1 MVALPRHSTR
11 SFSLDSVLRHIE
23 ANVDGALDTLFTLVK
38 QPSVSAQRLGFDKA
52 PRLVADTFTD
62 HGFETEILDAPND
75 GLPSVYG
82 YASADPEAFRRA
94 QRISGIGNVGA
105 SPPTLMLYV
114 HYDVQPTDP
123 IELWETDPFEPT
135 QKGNRLY
142 GRGMSDDKGNIAA
155 RLAVINAFKDE
166 WGGLPCNVK
175 IFAEGE
181 EESGSPNLPG
191 LIETYKN
198 KLAAD
203 ACIWEGGG
211 RNAQNRPLIYLGL
224 KGVLAVEL
232 SVSLL
237 SGDAHSSYATVL
249 PSAAWTL
256 VNALNSMKDPTDDR
270 ILIDGFYDDVRESTP
285 DEDIALSNLPDDSDE
300 WRETFGNDSFVTGL
314 GSEDLPRKHLFMPT
328 ANIAG
333 LDSGYQGEG
342 MKTVLPA
349 KASAK
354 MDFRLVPDMRP
365 DDIFDK
371 VRRHLDRHGFE
382 NVDLNLIS
390 GVYPFRT
397 DMSSKW
403 AQMAIETSE
412 QTYGKSAVIYPTM
425 AGSGPMYDFGG
436 TLGIPITSAGIDHPT
451 HKIHAPNENITVE
464 DFVLGAQ
471 NIARLMQRF
480 AAEWTS

>member
-1 MVALPRHSTR
+1 ME
-11 SFSLDSVLRHIE
+11 SVLRHIE
-23 ANVDGALDTLFTLVK
+23 DNVDGALETLFTLVR

-52 PRLVADTFTD
+52 PDLVADTFTD
-62 HGFETEILDAPND
+62 HGFDAEILDAPND

-82 YASADPEAFRRA
+82 YAPADTGAFKRA
-94 QRISGIGNVGA
+94 QQHSGVDGGNA
-105 SPPTLMLYV
+105 EPPTLMLYV

-135 QKGNRLY
+135 RIGDRLY

-155 RLAVINAFKDE
+155 RLAVINAFNE
-166 WGGLPCNVK
+166 AWGGLPCNVK

-191 LIETYKN
+191 LIAKHKS
-198 KLAAD
+198 KLSAD

-237 SGDAHSSYATVL
+237 RGDAHSSYATVL
-249 PSAAWTL
+249 PSAAWAL
-256 VNALNSMKDPTDDR
+256 VNALNSIKDPTDDR
-270 ILIDGFYDDVRESTP
+270 ILVEGFYDDVRASTAE
-285 DEDIALSNLPDDSDE
+285 EDRALADLPDDSDE
-300 WRETFGNDSFVTGL
+300 WRETFGNASFVAGL

-333 LDSGYQGEG
+333 LDSGYQGTG

-371 VRRHLDRHGFE
+371 VRRHLDRQGFE
-382 NVDLNLIS
+382 DVELNLIS
-390 GVYPFRT
+390 GVHPFRT

-403 AQMAIETSE
+403 AKMAIQTSE
-412 QTYGKSAVIYPTM
+412 ETYGESAVIYPTM

-436 TLGIPITSAGIDHPT
+436 VLGIPITSAGIDHPT
-451 HKIHAPNENITVE
+451 HKIHAPNENIKVE
-464 DFVLGAQ
+464 DFVLGARH
-471 NIARLMQRF
+471 IARLMQRF
-480 AAEWTS
+480 AGEWRTE

>member
-1 MVALPRHSTR
+1 MD
-11 SFSLDSVLRHIE
+11 SLFEHIE
-23 ANVDGALDTLFTLVK
+23 QNVDQSLETLFTLVR
-38 QPSVSAQRLGFDKA
+38 QPSISAQRLGFDKA
-52 PRLVADTFTD
+52 PQLVADVFQK
-62 HGFETEILDAPND
+62 HGFDTQILDSPDN

-82 YASADPEAFRRA
+82 YASADIGAFKRA
-94 QRISGIGNVGA
+94 QDASGVVNPDA

-135 QKGNRLY
+135 RKGDRLY

-155 RLAVINAFKDE
+155 RLAVVNAFRDE

-191 LIETYKN
+191 LIEANKN
-198 KLAAD
+198 ILTAD

-211 RNAQNRPLIYLGL
+211 RNAQNRPVIYLGL

-237 SGDAHSSYATVL
+237 IGDAHSSYATVL

-256 VNALNSMKDPTDDR
+256 INALSSIKDTSDDR
-270 ILIDGFYDDVRESTP
+270 ILIEGFYDDVRESTTE
-285 DEDIALSNLPDDSDE
+285 EDRALADLPDDSDE
-300 WRETFGNDSFVTGL
+300 WRETFGNESFVAGL

-328 ANIAG
+328 ANVSG

-365 DDIFDK
+365 DDIFAK
-371 VRRHLDRHGFE
+371 IRRHLDRQGFE
-382 NVDLNLIS
+382 NVELNLIS
-390 GVYPFRT
+390 GVHPFRT

-403 AQMAIETSE
+403 AQMAIQTSE
-412 QTYGKSAVIYPTM
+412 QTYGKPAVIYPTM

-436 TLGIPITSAGIDHPT
+436 VLGIPITSAGIDHPS
-451 HKIHAPNENITVE
+451 HKIHAPNENITVD
-464 DFVLGAQ
+464 DFIMGAKH
-471 NIARLMQRF
+471 IARLMQRF
-480 AAEWTS
+480 AGEWASSS

>member
-1 MVALPRHSTR
+1 M
-11 SFSLDSVLRHIE
+11 DSVLQHIE
-23 ANVDGALDTLFTLVK
+23 DNVDRSLETLFTLVR
-38 QPSVSAQRLGFDKA
+38 QPSVSAQRLGFDRA
-52 PRLVADTFTD
+52 PQLVADIFTR
-62 HGFETEILDAPND
+62 HGFDTRILEAPND

-82 YASADPEAFRRA
+82 YAPADNDAFRRA
-94 QRISGIGNVGA
+94 QSLAGIENLSGE
-105 SPPTLMLYV
+105 PPTLMLYV

-135 QKGNRLY
+135 RKGDRLY

-155 RLAVINAFKDE
+155 RLAVINAFREE
-166 WGGLPCNVK
+166 WGGLPCNIK

-191 LIETYKN
+191 LIIEHADT
-198 KLAAD
+198 LTAD

-232 SVSLL
+232 SVQLL
-237 SGDAHSSYATVL
+237 RGDAHSSYATIL
-249 PSAAWTL
+249 PSASWTL
-256 VNALNSMKDPTDDR
+256 INALNSIKDPSDDR
-270 ILIDGFYDDVRESTP
+270 ILIEGFYDDIRESTP
-285 DEDIALSNLPDDSDE
+285 EEDRALANLPDDSDE
-300 WRETFGNDSFVTGL
+300 WRETFGNASFVAGL

-328 ANIAG
+328 ANVAG
-333 LDSGYQGEG
+333 LDAGYQGQG

-349 KASAK
+349 KATAK

-365 DDIFDK
+365 DDIFAK
-371 VRRHLDRHGFE
+371 IRRHLDRHGFE

-390 GVYPFRT
+390 GVHPFRT

-412 QTYGKSAVIYPTM
+412 ETYGKQAVIYPTM
-425 AGSGPMYDFGG
+425 AGSGPMHDFGG
-436 TLGIPITSAGIDHPT
+436 LLGIPITSAGIDHPT
-451 HKIHAPNENITVE
+451 HKIHAPNENITID
-464 DFVLGAQ
+464 DFVLGAK
-471 NIARLMQRF
+471 NIARLVQRF
-480 AAEWTS
+480 AGEWTGVQAG

>member
-1 MVALPRHSTR
+1 MQSIY
-11 SFSLDSVLRHIE
+11 SHIE
-23 ANVDGALDTLFTLVK
+23 SNINRSLETLFTLVR

-52 PRLVADTFTD
+52 PQLVADIFTQ
-62 HGFETEILDAPND
+62 HGFDAQILQAPNN

-82 YASADPEAFRRA
+82 YAPADTEAFRRA
-94 QRISGIGNVGA
+94 QQFSGIDNTDA
-105 SPPTLMLYV
+105 EPPTLMLYV

-135 QKGNRLY
+135 RKNDRLY

-155 RLAVINAFKDE
+155 RLAVINAFCEE

-191 LIETYKN
+191 LIENHKS
-198 KLAAD
+198 KLNAD

-232 SVSLL
+232 SVELL
-237 SGDAHSSYATVL
+237 KTDAHSSYATIL
-249 PSAAWTL
+249 PSAVWTL
-256 VNALNSMKDPTDDR
+256 VNALNSIKDPTDDR
-270 ILIDGFYDDVRESTP
+270 ILIDGFYDDVRESTLAE
-285 DEDIALSNLPDDSDE
+285 DEALSNVPDDSDE
-300 WRETFGNDSFVTGL
+300 WRTTFGNETFVAGL

-371 VRRHLDRHGFE
+371 VRLHLDRHGFE
-382 NVDLNLIS
+382 NVALNLVS
-390 GVYPFRT
+390 GVHPFRT

-403 AQMAIETSE
+403 AQMAIQTSE
-412 QTYGKSAVIYPTM
+412 KTYGKPAVIYPTM

-451 HKIHAPNENITVE
+451 HKIHAPNENITIQ
-464 DFVLGAQ
+464 DFILGAK
-471 NIARLMQRF
+471 NIANLIQRF
-480 AAEWTS
+480 AAEWAS

>member
-1 MVALPRHSTR
+1 MQSIY
-11 SFSLDSVLRHIE
+11 SHIE
-23 ANVDGALDTLFTLVK
+23 SNINRSLETLFTLVR

-52 PRLVADTFTD
+52 PQLVADIFTQ
-62 HGFETEILDAPND
+62 HGFDAQILQAPNN

-82 YASADPEAFRRA
+82 YAPADTEAFRRA
-94 QRISGIGNVGA
+94 QQFSGIDNTDA
-105 SPPTLMLYV
+105 EPPTLMLYV

-135 QKGNRLY
+135 RKNDRLY

-155 RLAVINAFKDE
+155 RLAVINAFCEE

-191 LIETYKN
+191 LIENHKS
-198 KLAAD
+198 KLNAD

-232 SVSLL
+232 SVELL
-237 SGDAHSSYATVL
+237 KTDAHSSYATIL

-270 ILIDGFYDDVRESTP
+270 ILIDGFYDDVREATP
-285 DEDIALSNLPDDSDE
+285 AEDQALSNLPDDSDE
-300 WRETFGNDSFVTGL
+300 WRTTFGNETFVAGL

-371 VRRHLDRHGFE
+371 IRLHLDRHGFE
-382 NVDLNLIS
+382 NVALNLVS
-390 GVYPFRT
+390 GVHPFRT

-403 AQMAIETSE
+403 AQMAIQTSE
-412 QTYGKSAVIYPTM
+412 KTYGKPAVIYPTM

-451 HKIHAPNENITVE
+451 HKIHAPNENITIQ
-464 DFVLGAQ
+464 DFTLGAN
-471 NIARLMQRF
+471 NIANLIQRF
-480 AAEWTS
+480 AAEWAS

>member
-1 MVALPRHSTR
+1 M
-11 SFSLDSVLRHIE
+11 DSVLQHIE
-23 ANVDGALDTLFTLVK
+23 DNVDRSLETLFTLVR
-38 QPSVSAQRLGFDKA
+38 QPSVSAQRLGFDRA
-52 PRLVADTFTD
+52 PHLVAEIFTE
-62 HGFETEILDAPND
+62 HGFDTEILEAPND

-82 YASADPEAFRRA
+82 YAPADNEAFHRA
-94 QRISGIGNVGA
+94 QNLAGIDNPSDA
-105 SPPTLMLYV
+105 PPTLMLYV

-123 IELWETDPFEPT
+123 SELWETDPFEPT
-135 QKGNRLY
+135 RKDDRLY

-155 RLAVINAFKDE
+155 RLAVINAFRDE
-166 WGGLPCNVK
+166 WGGLPCNIK

-191 LIETYKN
+191 LIVEHAD
-198 KLAAD
+198 KLGAD

-232 SVSLL
+232 SVALL
-237 SGDAHSSYATVL
+237 KGDAHSSYATVL

-256 VNALNSMKDPTDDR
+256 VNALNSVKDPSDDR
-270 ILIDGFYDDVRESTP
+270 ILIDGFYDDIRESTP
-285 DEDIALSNLPDDSDE
+285 EEDRALANLPDDSDE
-300 WRETFGNDSFVTGL
+300 WSETFGNASFVAGL

-328 ANIAG
+328 ANVAG
-333 LDSGYQGEG
+333 LDAGYQGQG

-349 KASAK
+349 KATAK

-365 DDIFDK
+365 DDIFAK
-371 VRRHLDRHGFE
+371 FRRHLDRNGFE

-390 GVYPFRT
+390 GVHPFRT

-403 AQMAIETSE
+403 AQIAIETSE
-412 QTYGKSAVIYPTM
+412 ETYGKYAVIYPTM

-436 TLGIPITSAGIDHPT
+436 VLGIPITSAGIDHPT
-451 HKIHAPNENITVE
+451 HKIHAPNENITVD
-464 DFVLGAQ
+464 DFVLGAK
-471 NIARLMQRF
+471 NIARLVQRF
-480 AAEWTS
+480 AAEWRSK